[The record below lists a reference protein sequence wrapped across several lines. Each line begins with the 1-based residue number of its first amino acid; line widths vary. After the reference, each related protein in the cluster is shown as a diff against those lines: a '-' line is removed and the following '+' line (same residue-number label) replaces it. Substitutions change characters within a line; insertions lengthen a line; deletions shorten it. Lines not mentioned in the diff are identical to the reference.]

1 MVMSNKF
8 WFESVPYAATVIL
21 GIFLFAAALEG
32 YLG

>member
-1 MVMSNKF
+1 MSKMDNV
-8 WFESVPYAATVIL
+8 WYAGTVLL

>member
-1 MVMSNKF
+1 MTDNI
-8 WFESVPYAATVIL
+8 WYAGTIIL